1 MVSVSFNSVPMEVVN
16 CNWGAV
22 SGTVTRGVCDLDTA
36 EPRAG
41 QGQVRHP
48 RDAQIR
54 GLGGLRAGG
63 YDGQSSR
70 PPE

>member
-1 MVSVSFNSVPMEVVN
+1 MVSISFNSVPMEVVN

-22 SGTVTRGVCDLDTA
+22 SGAGPGGLCDRHFA
-36 EPRAG
+36 EPRLG
-41 QGQVRHP
+41 PGQVRHR

-70 PPE
+70 PPN